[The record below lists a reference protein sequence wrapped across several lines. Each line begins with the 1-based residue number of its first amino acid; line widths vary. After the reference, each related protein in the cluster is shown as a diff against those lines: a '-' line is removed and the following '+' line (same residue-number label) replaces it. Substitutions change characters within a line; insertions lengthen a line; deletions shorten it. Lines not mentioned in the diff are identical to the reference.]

1 MDKMDHMDT
10 LSLWTATANRYDKGK
25 PLEGNEEADVVIIGA
40 GFTGLSSAYHLQKL
54 GKSVIVLE
62 QEIIGYGASGRN
74 GGMVLPG
81 YKSTMQEL
89 AKKYGAEEARQILTI
104 FLLSVELVKT
114 LLTSIKSTVT
124 SERQVTLWRLTKP
137 SILKG

>member
-1 MDKMDHMDT
+1 MEKMDRMDT
-10 LSLWTATANRYDKGK
+10 LSLWTATANSYDKGK
-25 PLEGNEEADVVIIGA
+25 TLEGNEEADVVIIGA

-62 QEIIGYGASGRN
+62 QETIGYGASGRN

-89 AKKYGAEEARQILTI
+89 AKKYGAEEARQLNDLS
-104 FLLSVELVKT
+104 LLSVELVKNIIDEHQINCDFRKT
-114 LLTSIKSTVT
+114 GHIVAA
-124 SERQVTLWRLTKP
+124 
-137 SILKG
+137 